1 MRQMASQ
8 PPQRVSRRDK
18 DRLFQFLLLANFL
31 EYLEAGAVP
40 ALLLQ
45 LSTSYHMSPGQQGL
59 LGGVVY
65 LSLSIGG
72 PFAGNDTLPLQLT
85 QRSNDLIDCNIFCRI
100 SPASSGSQ
108 NGDWNCCCSKQLLH
122 FTVGNDSCR
131 HDLFYSRLHRFK
143 IYNGTYTVCYMCFLA
158 IVDKSIRT
166 ERQKD
171 VMDGIF
177 TGMTCRRR

>member
-72 PFAGNDTLPLQLT
+72 PFAGNDTLLLQLT

-100 SPASSGSQ
+100 SAASSGPQ
-108 NGDWNCCCSKQLLH
+108 NGDWNCCYSKQLLH
-122 FTVGNDSCR
+122 FTVGYDSC
-131 HDLFYSRLHRFK
+131 
-143 IYNGTYTVCYMCFLA
+143 
-158 IVDKSIRT
+158 
-166 ERQKD
+166 
-171 VMDGIF
+171 
-177 TGMTCRRR
+177 